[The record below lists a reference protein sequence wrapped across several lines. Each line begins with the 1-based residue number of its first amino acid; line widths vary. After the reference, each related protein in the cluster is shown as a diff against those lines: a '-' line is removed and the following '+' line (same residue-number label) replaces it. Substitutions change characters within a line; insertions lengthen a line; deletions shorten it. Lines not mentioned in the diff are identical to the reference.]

1 MDGIVELADDFDQIA
16 LVVDWLDAC
25 RNRDLTTLLDLYADD
40 ATLECR
46 CGEAKVSE
54 GRAELE
60 SYWRP
65 RLDALAP
72 TAFGLEEITPTA
84 EGVVLDY
91 LSHEG
96 KPVRIA
102 FTFSRDAKIQRTAC
116 APVAQALRQEAAARR
131 LAVYRL
137 VLRLAHVRRNLPL
150 EAGSERRCDRLR
162 ATIRASRSAR
172 ARAPAFPSIPG
183 RTSGPPESRCR
194 RRRFPRSPRGR

>member
-1 MDGIVELADDFDQIA
+1 VDGIADLADDFDQIA

-25 RNRDLTTLLDLYADD
+25 RNRDLTALLDLYADD

-46 CGEAKVSE
+46 CGEAEVSE

-65 RLDALAP
+65 RLDTVAS
-72 TAFGLEEITPTA
+72 TAFGLEEIIPTT

-102 FTFSRDAKIQRTAC
+102 FTFSRDAKIQRSAC
-116 APVAQALRQEAAARR
+116 LPMEQALRQEAAG
-131 LAVYRL
+131 V
-137 VLRLAHVRRNLPL
+137 PDQ
-150 EAGSERRCDRLR
+150 AG
-162 ATIRASRSAR
+162 
-172 ARAPAFPSIPG
+172 
-183 RTSGPPESRCR
+183 
-194 RRRFPRSPRGR
+194 

>member
-1 MDGIVELADDFDQIA
+1 VDGMVELADDFDQIA

-46 CGEAKVSE
+46 CGAVKVSE

-72 TAFGLEEITPTA
+72 TAFGLEEIMPTS
-84 EGVVLDY
+84 EGVVLNY

-96 KPVRIA
+96 KPVRAA
-102 FTFSRDAKIQRTAC
+102 FTFSRDAKIQRSAC
-116 APVAQALRQEAAARR
+116 APVGQVMHRETVGVADQA
-131 LAVYRL
+131 
-137 VLRLAHVRRNLPL
+137 
-150 EAGSERRCDRLR
+150 G
-162 ATIRASRSAR
+162 
-172 ARAPAFPSIPG
+172 
-183 RTSGPPESRCR
+183 
-194 RRRFPRSPRGR
+194 

>member
-1 MDGIVELADDFDQIA
+1 VSIHEDRHTPSALGASSNDVDGIVELADDFDQIA

-25 RNRDLTTLLDLYADD
+25 RNRDLPALLDLYADD
-40 ATLECR
+40 ARLECQ
-46 CGEAKVSE
+46 CGEVKVKE

-116 APVAQALRQEAAARR
+116 APSGQALRQVTTGVADQ
-131 LAVYRL
+131 
-137 VLRLAHVRRNLPL
+137 
-150 EAGSERRCDRLR
+150 AG
-162 ATIRASRSAR
+162 
-172 ARAPAFPSIPG
+172 
-183 RTSGPPESRCR
+183 
-194 RRRFPRSPRGR
+194 

>member
-1 MDGIVELADDFDQIA
+1 MDGTADLADNFDRVA

-25 RNRDLTTLLDLYADD
+25 RNRDLTALLDLYADD

-46 CGEAKVSE
+46 CGGAKVSE

-65 RLDALAP
+65 RLDAIAT
-72 TAFGLEEITPTA
+72 TAFGLEEIIPTT

-102 FTFSRDAKIQRTAC
+102 FTFSRDAKIQRSAC
-116 APVAQALRQEAAARR
+116 LPVEQALRQDAAA
-131 LAVYRL
+131 V
-137 VLRLAHVRRNLPL
+137 PDQ
-150 EAGSERRCDRLR
+150 AG
-162 ATIRASRSAR
+162 
-172 ARAPAFPSIPG
+172 
-183 RTSGPPESRCR
+183 
-194 RRRFPRSPRGR
+194 